1 MGELLAVLAGALRI
15 STPYTLAALGGALS
29 ERSGVVNIAL
39 EAGLLM
45 GALAH
50 AVVAHASGSPWLG
63 LLAAMAA
70 GVAVMALHAAL
81 CLHAR
86 ANHIIVAVGLN
97 LLAVGTG
104 RFALKALY
112 NSAANGPR
120 VDGFETTWWH
130 AVQELPVAGTVA
142 GTPLVLVA
150 ILLVPAVAFLVDRT
164 VLGLRI
170 RAVGQHPAA
179 AETQGVNVLRV
190 RWAALLLCGLL
201 CGLGG
206 AYLAADQHQFTQGMS
221 AGRGFIAVSAVVF
234 GQWRPARVWV
244 GCLLFGLLESLQI
257 SLQSSSV
264 GIPGQLVQMLP
275 YAMTLVVL
283 ALAASRANAPR
294 ALGQPW
300 PAGR

>member
-15 STPYTLAALGGALS
+15 STPYTLAALGGTLS
-29 ERSGVVNIAL
+29 ERSGVINIAL

-45 GALAH
+45 GALAY
-50 AVVAHASGSPWLG
+50 AVAAHASGNPWLG

-70 GVAVMALHAAL
+70 GVTVMSLHAAL

-130 AVQELPVAGTVA
+130 AVQELPVAGTVG
-142 GTPLVLVA
+142 GTPLVLVG
-150 ILLVPAVAFLVDRT
+150 IMLVPVIAFLVDRT

-179 AETQGVNVLRV
+179 AETQGVGVLRV

-283 ALAASRANAPR
+283 AVTASRANAPR

-300 PAGR
+300 PPER